1 MYGDNAIGLGNRLEK
16 LRINTTLLKAL
27 SIAGMYKQDHVID
40 ATTGKTLTLPIS
52 RNPDTTLFAVKIVIP
67 RFSYRDYLDTFAYVK
82 TNSDGIV
89 YLDGKPY
96 YGLDRFHRFF
106 RIPYGAREATIE
118 LECRGLWGEKPRSCI
133 LEKIMFLRI
142 NRDLLRLVYALEAV
156 IDTVSFLA
164 RINRLDAAYDLLCLA
179 EHAVKNILDNI
190 GLGPA
195 SIIYLVDCVDE
206 IWGIDYD
213 LRKLVDG
220 IYWYAIKNPD
230 LLVSVGFKEVNHSVA
245 SRISKKILDELYS
258 GLDRLSSVYGKQGV
272 VHLLAHSH
280 LDMAWLWG
288 IDATRRKVLRT
299 ALNVLRL
306 MDEFKWLE
314 FVQSSAFYY
323 KLLEEASREVY
334 HNVMEMCRE
343 GRWVPV
349 GGMWLEA
356 DVALPLGESIVRQF
370 VYGQEFFMKEFG
382 EPTWIAWLPDSF
394 SYPPS
399 LPQIMAKAG
408 IKVLVTHKL
417 EWNKE
422 NPFPYT
428 TFYWIGC
435 DGSKIL
441 VHVLKKTYGGGVDAS
456 KIYSL
461 WRDYGEKNVYPKTL
475 SVYGYCDGGGGPG
488 YDDIAKLRVYSK
500 APVLPRI
507 ETRGLHE
514 FFNEVLNK
522 NFPTWSGKELPVD
535 VHHGVYTTGTL
546 LKRLFRRLE
555 TTTRDLE
562 LLYSLKCILSGDD
575 KCNPSFLDEYWL
587 TILETMFHDVVTG
600 VSRREVTE
608 HYIKRIKSLLAKADR
623 AIERLIEEITDG
635 DEGLVLFNTLSWNR
649 VGYAEVLVPRGL
661 KLSCP
666 FQILEEDEEKT
677 KILVEGNVP
686 GVGYSV
692 YALSNHYN
700 QPELDT
706 HSCARVYSIGDK
718 IVLENNYLKLIL
730 GPKGFIESLI
740 EKKRNRE
747 AINGPSNVV
756 AVYSDYPGVWNAWD
770 IDLDNLYS
778 HLDKPRLVGRCVV
791 EQGPLRVVVEYTYSV
806 LDSTVKT
813 RYVLYRGIPGLR
825 IEYVID
831 WRNPG
836 TLAKAWFRL
845 ESNID
850 NIVLAVPYGL
860 EFLSKE
866 SWFKEKL
873 LHTLLYIPSQGLYIA
888 TDTPRG
894 ILFYNNMMGLS
905 LVKHPLY
912 PDPMSSTSPTSF
924 TIEIGFADNYTE
936 AYKRARELLH
946 NIIALIKKQ
955 DGKHAINQRARTLI
969 SLDSKYTVLEAL
981 RIIGKNKIQARLF
994 NTWRENDL
1002 ARLVIEGKN
1011 ASSIYEADLI
1021 NRYRKEATN
1030 PVCVDSFEI
1039 KTIVILVSSKEKD

>member
-1 MYGDNAIGLGNRLEK
+1 MKNRLEK
-16 LRINTTLLKAL
+16 LRVNTTLLKAL
-27 SIAGMYKQDHVID
+27 AIANICEQDHVVD
-40 ATTGKTLTLPIS
+40 TTTGEILALPIS
-52 RNPDTTLFAVKIVIP
+52 KSPDTTLFTVKITIP
-67 RFSYRDYLDTFAYVK
+67 RLNYKDYLDTLVYVK
-82 TNSDGIV
+82 TNSDGII

-96 YGLDRFHRFF
+96 YGLDRFHRIF
-106 RIPYGAREATIE
+106 RIPYGTKEVTIE
-118 LECRGLWGEKPRSCI
+118 LECHGLWGEKPRSCI
-133 LEKIMFLRI
+133 LEKIMFLQV
-142 NRDLLRLVYALEAV
+142 NRDLLRLVYALEAF
-156 IDTVSFLA
+156 IDTASFLA
-164 RINRLDAAYDLLCLA
+164 RINRRDAAYDLLYLA
-179 EHAVKNILDNI
+179 EYAVRNILSHI
-190 GLGPA
+190 GLDPA
-195 SIIYLVDCVDE
+195 NITYLVDCVDE

-220 IYWYAIKNPD
+220 IYWYAVKNPG
-230 LLVSVGFKEVNHSVA
+230 LLAATGFREINHSVV
-245 SRISKKILDELYS
+245 SHVSKKILDELYNE
-258 GLDRLSSVYGKQGV
+258 LDRLSSVYGKQGIV
-272 VHLLAHSH
+272 YLFAHSH
-280 LDMAWLWG
+280 LDMAWLWDV
-288 IDATRRKVLRT
+288 DATRRKVFRT
-299 ALNVLRL
+299 TLNVLRL
-306 MDEFKWLE
+306 MEEFRWLA

-323 KLLEEASREVY
+323 KLLEETSRETY
-334 HNVMEMCRE
+334 QSVMKTYRK
-343 GRWVPV
+343 GKWIPV

-370 VYGQEFFMKEFG
+370 VYGQEFFRKKFG
-382 EPTWIAWLPDSF
+382 EPSWIAWLPDSF
-394 SYPPS
+394 SYPSS
-399 LPQIMAKAG
+399 LPQIMTKAG

-441 VHVLKKTYGGGVDAS
+441 VHVLKKTYGGGVNAS

-461 WRDYGEKNVYPKTL
+461 WRDYGEKDVYPKTL

-488 YDDIAKLRVYSK
+488 YDDVAKLEVYSK

-507 ETRGLHE
+507 ETHGLHE
-514 FFNEVLNK
+514 FFNEALNK
-522 NFPTWSGKELPVD
+522 SFPVWSGKELPVD

-562 LLYSLKCILSGDD
+562 LLYSLKCILSSDD
-575 KCNPSFLDEYWL
+575 KCDPGFLDEYWL

-608 HYIKRIKSLLAKADR
+608 HYIERIKSLLAKADR
-623 AIERLIEEITDG
+623 TIERLIEEITDG

-661 KLSCP
+661 KPRCP

-686 GVGYSV
+686 GIGYSV

-706 HSCARVYSIGDK
+706 RSCARVYSIGDK
-718 IVLENNYLKLIL
+718 IILENNYLELIL
-730 GPKGFIESLI
+730 GPNGFIESLT
-740 EKKRNRE
+740 KKKHNRE

-770 IDLDNLYS
+770 IDLDNLYNQ
-778 HLDKPRLVGRCVV
+778 LDKPRLVGRRVV

-806 LDSTVKT
+806 LDSIVKT
-813 RYVLYRGIPGLR
+813 RYVLYRGIPSLR

-836 TLAKAWFRL
+836 TLAKAWFKL
-845 ESNID
+845 KNSID
-850 NIVLAVPYGL
+850 SIVLAVPYGS

-894 ILFYNNMMGLS
+894 ILFYNNMIGLS

-912 PDPMSSTSPTSF
+912 PDPVSSTGSTNF

-936 AYKRARELLH
+936 AYKRSRELLH
-946 NIIALIKKQ
+946 NVIALIKKQ
-955 DGKHAINQRARTLI
+955 GKEHSINTKSRILV

-981 RIIGKNKIQARLF
+981 RILDRNKILARLF

-1002 ARLVIEGKN
+1002 ARLVIDKWDISN
-1011 ASSIYEADLI
+1011 IYETDLI
-1021 NRYRKEATN
+1021 NRLEREITN
-1030 PVCVDSFEI
+1030 SVSLGSFEV
-1039 KTIVILVSSKEKD
+1039 KTIVLLGK